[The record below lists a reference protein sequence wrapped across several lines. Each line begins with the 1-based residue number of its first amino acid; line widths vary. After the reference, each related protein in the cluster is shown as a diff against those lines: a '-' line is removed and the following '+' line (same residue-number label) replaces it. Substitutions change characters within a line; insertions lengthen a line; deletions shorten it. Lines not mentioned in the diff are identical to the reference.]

1 MSRVNPQDL
10 KTSLLIN
17 RQVPEFIREDHP
29 LFISFLEAY
38 YEFLETEQGTQNN
51 DLTKISKD
59 LRYLSDIDT
68 SLDAFESNFLNSYAN
83 LIPKD
88 ITVDKAFLIKNVLP
102 LYLAKGSPRSF
113 QFLFRMFFNQEVEL
127 KFGKDQILKA

>member
-38 YEFLETEQGTQNN
+38 YEFLENEQGTQNN

-59 LRYLSDIDT
+59 LRRL
-68 SLDAFESNFLNSYAN
+68 
-83 LIPKD
+83 
-88 ITVDKAFLIKNVLP
+88 
-102 LYLAKGSPRSF
+102 
-113 QFLFRMFFNQEVEL
+113 
-127 KFGKDQILKA
+127 